1 MLATT
6 YDMRRR
12 KRPRKSPSVIL
23 WHLSARF
30 SNGSSFPPQ
39 RPIEQKEKDPHFSKN
54 NSNDMKYNKKENA
67 CSSILVFA
75 HRRKVIF
82 PHLDI
87 GTFQSHDPRSL
98 SLTLTPAEKKKEKRE
113 QFMDNKIPLMDA
125 TRAEFIHPPFPLAL
139 LSHKSGN
146 WVMGWAFRS
155 NCTRGR
161 K

>member
-39 RPIEQKEKDPHFSKN
+39 RPIEQKKINILAKN
-54 NSNDMKYNKKENA
+54 KIATISYTIKKENA
-67 CSSILVFA
+67 RSSIRVFA
-75 HRRKVIF
+75 HTREVIF

-98 SLTLTPAEKKKEKRE
+98 SLTLTPAEEKRE

-125 TRAEFIHPPFPLAL
+125 TRPEFIHPPFPLAL
-139 LSHKSGN
+139 LSHKFGN
-146 WVMGWAFRS
+146 YVMGWAFRS